1 MTNGET
7 MKGALLPEIMSY
19 EAEGGIFTY
28 MSGVRQDK
36 RNEIS
41 APPADSVSAL
51 NGMNL
56 EAFPDWLD

>member
-1 MTNGET
+1 